1 MIHIGLF
8 EGIGGF
14 SLASSWMG
22 WKTYVTCEINP
33 FGQKV
38 LEYYWPDA
46 YHHDDIHTLTY
57 DTINTELTKRYGS
70 LWRNDDIIVTG
81 GFP

>member
-14 SLASSWMG
+14 SLASEWIG
-22 WKTYVTCEINP
+22 WKTYVTSEINP
-33 FGQKV
+33 FGQKI
-38 LEYYWPDA
+38 LKYYWPNA
-46 YHHDDIHTLTY
+46 YHHGDIHTLDY
-57 DTINTELTKRYGS
+57 ETIDFELSKRYGTH
-70 LWRNDDIIVTG
+70 WRNDDIILTG

>member
-14 SLASSWMG
+14 SLAARTMG
-22 WKTYVTCEINP
+22 WKTLVTCEIADFPN
-33 FGQKV
+33 KV
-38 LEYYWPDA
+38 LQYHFPEA
-46 YHHDDIHTLTY
+46 YHHRDIHDLTY
-57 DTINTELTKRYGS
+57 ESINVELSKRYGTR
-70 LWRNDDIIVTG
+70 WRNDDIIVTG